1 MKSEKSVQVIR
12 WYLRQ
17 WRQYAGILAL
27 AGLGLL
33 MLAGTL
39 YLQKLRPLQKD
50 LLRRDMALTEAAHK
64 LKQMPASAASAAS
77 SVADRLPHSSQ
88 FTTFLLTLNQL
99 AEQKHIVLQQSDYKA
114 SPEVNGELLR
124 YSLQFPASGIY
135 PDLQQFIAALEKM
148 PGVRIE
154 NLNLSRPQ
162 ISEQMLTIQMQLSY
176 LSEVQP

>member
-1 MKSEKSVQVIR
+1 MKSENGLPLIL

-27 AGLGLL
+27 AGLALL
-33 MLAGTL
+33 LLSAAL

-50 LLRRDMALTEAAHK
+50 LARRDMALTEAAHK
-64 LKQMPASAASAAS
+64 LIPASAASAAS

-88 FTTFLLTLNQL
+88 FTAFLLTLNQL

-124 YSLQFPASGIY
+124 YSLQFPASGVY

-154 NLNLSRPQ
+154 NLNLSRPH
-162 ISEQMLTIQMQLSY
+162 IGEPTLTIQMQLSY